1 MPNVD
6 TTVHKMLHDRTNHL
20 RHDKFF
26 LKGNVE
32 IRKLVSIC
40 NDIGARMEKYVQ

>member
-1 MPNVD
+1 MANIEA
-6 TTVHKMLHDRTNHL
+6 TVHKMLHDRTTTF

-32 IRKLVSIC
+32 IR
-40 NDIGARMEKYVQ
+40 E